1 MQPISVV
8 FLRSNPI
15 APDPRVEKEAR
26 SLRQAG
32 YQVTIVGWDR
42 AASLPRIEERQ
53 YARIERI
60 ALHATFGTGVRNL
73 PHLLRWQLRLW
84 FWLWRNR
91 RKYQIVHACD
101 FDTVLPALMVKWFCR
116 KKVVYDV
123 FDFYADMLR
132 KTPSF
137 LRRVVRRVD
146 LWTMG
151 KVDAL
156 ILVDEARKEQIR
168 DARPRRVEFIYN
180 SPEPYPLPL
189 VRSTQGELRIAYVG
203 LLQVERGLLEMLK
216 VLERH
221 PEWDLDLAGFGGD
234 AEVILAVARKLPNVY
249 IHGRL
254 AYEEALK
261 LYAKA
266 DVLFATYDPAIPNHR
281 YSSANKLFEAMM
293 LGKPIIVA
301 RGTGMDRLV
310 ERYKVGFVVD
320 YGDVNQLESVLKKIA
335 CWHLGEKEAFA
346 ERARAVYME
355 NFSWDRMA
363 TRLVNLYAKL
373 IQGE

>member
-1 MQPISVV
+1 MQCASVV

-26 SLRQAG
+26 ALHQAG
-32 YQVTIVGWDR
+32 YPVTIVGWDR
-42 AASLPRIEERQ
+42 AASLPLIEERE

-60 ALHATFGTGVRNL
+60 ALPATFGTGVRNL
-73 PHLLRWQLRLW
+73 PYLLRWQLRLC

-91 RKYQIVHACD
+91 RRYQIVHACD
-101 FDTVLPALMVKWFCR
+101 FDTVLPALMISR
-116 KKVVYDV
+116 LYGKKVVYDV

-137 LRRVVRRVD
+137 LRRVVRRID
-146 LWTMG
+146 LWAMG
-151 KVDAL
+151 RVDAL

-168 DARPRRVEFIYN
+168 GARPRRVEVIYN
-180 SPEPYPLPL
+180 SPEPCPPPP
-189 VRSTQGELRIAYVG
+189 VRSTHGELRIAYVG
-203 LLQVERGLLEMLK
+203 LLQVERGLLEMLE

-234 AEVILAVARKLPNVY
+234 AEVILAVARKLPNVRVY
-249 IHGRL
+249 GRVP
-254 AYEEALK
+254 YEEAIR
-261 LYAKA
+261 LYAQA

-281 YSSANKLFEAMM
+281 YASANKLFEGMM
-293 LGKPIIVA
+293 LGKPVIVA

-320 YGDVNQLESVLKKIA
+320 YGDVNQLESVLYKIA
-335 CWHLGEKEAFA
+335 CWRLREKEAFA
-346 ERARAVYME
+346 KRARAVYTE